1 MDNTVI
7 ILGARGSVPVSGE
20 AFRRFGGAT
29 TCVLVKMAGQY
40 IILDCGTG
48 MLKLPTEA
56 AKQNTLT
63 VIMSHAHAD
72 HILGLAMSPY
82 AMTAGAA
89 LHIYGKSRMGLHIR
103 EQFGRVF
110 SPPAWPIG
118 TDGLPADISFHE
130 LKDCFYT
137 GSVKTETKE
146 GVHPGGVSLIR
157 LSCEGKSVV
166 FMTDT
171 TVTEE
176 NMPEY
181 AEFAKNC
188 DLLLCDGQ
196 YSDEQWRTRRD
207 FGHSTIVHVIE
218 LVITPTDGFGQTDVN
233 VEVQRVLV
241 HVFQTDVEDLEAG
254 LRGRLRLFRLFLN
267 GRDLRTLL
275 QTHSRIQSVLCSQ
288 CVFNVHA

>member
-20 AFRRFGGAT
+20 DFRRFGGAT

-56 AKQNTLT
+56 VKQNTLT

-207 FGHSTIVHVIE
+207 FGHSTWNMAAR
-218 LVITPTDGFGQTDVN
+218 L
-233 VEVQRVLV
+233 
-241 HVFQTDVEDLEAG
+241 
-254 LRGRLRLFRLFLN
+254 GRLSGAGKVRIIHHDP
-267 GRDLRTLL
+267 GRTDAELL
-275 QTHSRIQSVLCSQ
+275 KEADSLLSIHPRCSFAYEDE
-288 CVFNVHA
+288 VIPL

>member
-20 AFRRFGGAT
+20 DFRRFGGAT

-48 MLKLPTEA
+48 ILKLPREA
-56 AKQNTLT
+56 MSCPSLS
-63 VIMSHAHAD
+63 VIISHAHAD
-72 HILGLAMSPY
+72 HIIGLAMCPY
-82 AMTAGAA
+82 IFRDEASVD
-89 LHIYGKSRMGLHIR
+89 IYGASRGELDIKAQLER
-103 EQFGRVF
+103 IF
-110 SPPAWPIG
+110 SPPTWPVG
-118 TDGLPADISFHE
+118 TDDLPARMSFHE
-130 LKDCFYT
+130 LGKSFYIDKIK
-137 GSVKTETKE
+137 VETKE

-171 TVTEE
+171 TLTAK

-196 YSDEQWRTRRD
+196 YSDEEWLRRRS
-207 FGHSTIVHVIE
+207 FGHSTWTAAARLGREANAGAVRIIHHDPSRTDEAFSDAANALLSIHPCSSFAYEEEVI
-218 LVITPTDGFGQTDVN
+218 
-233 VEVQRVLV
+233 
-241 HVFQTDVEDLEAG
+241 
-254 LRGRLRLFRLFLN
+254 
-267 GRDLRTLL
+267 LL
-275 QTHSRIQSVLCSQ
+275 
-288 CVFNVHA
+288 